1 MEEVIIEKIKIQEA
15 IAEFAEKIGYEHKIY
30 REEQEDEH

>member
-15 IAEFAEKIGYEHKIY
+15 ITEFAEKIDYEHKIY
-30 REEQEDEH
+30 REEQEDE

>member
-15 IAEFAEKIGYEHKIY
+15 IAEFAEKIGYEYKIY
-30 REEQEDEH
+30 REEQEDE